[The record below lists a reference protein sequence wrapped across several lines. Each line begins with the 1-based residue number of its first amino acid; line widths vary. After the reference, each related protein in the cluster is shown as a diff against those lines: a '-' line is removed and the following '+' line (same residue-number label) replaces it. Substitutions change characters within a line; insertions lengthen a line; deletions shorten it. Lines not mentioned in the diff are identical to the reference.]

1 LGKVI
6 KAAALATRPEA
17 LGREGERAVARV
29 LEARAAADEIAGSA
43 RQQVIDLA
51 LSMAGKIV
59 GELVELDPRL
69 LDRIYERSLREAGPL
84 LPVAIRVH
92 PDDRERTGIDRV
104 AGEQGVEVVDDPA
117 VGRGGCRLEA
127 QGVTVDATVEAALG
141 ALRAAIGEARG

>member
-29 LEARAAADEIAGSA
+29 LQARAAAEEITNSA
-43 RQQVIDLA
+43 RQSVIDLA

-59 GELVELDPRL
+59 GEVVELDPTA
-69 LDRIYERSLREAGPL
+69 LDRIYERALREAGPL
-84 LPVAIRVH
+84 PPVALRVH
-92 PDDRERTGIDRV
+92 PDDRERSGIDRI
-104 AGEQGVEVVDDPA
+104 ASEQGFEVVDDPA

-127 QGVTVDATVEAALG
+127 QGVTVDASLEAALG
-141 ALRAAIGEARG
+141 ALRAAIGDARG